1 MGRLRMPGSAMK
13 RSIVVY
19 SLAMAAGAFGL
30 KWLEFQYVVRVFPF
44 EMYVAL
50 IATAFAALGMWVG
63 LRLRSGGRGADF
75 QPNTRALEYLGISKR
90 EFDVLEL
97 LAQGH
102 SNQEIAAALYVSGNT
117 VKSHLSRLYQKL
129 EVSRRTQAV
138 QKARALRLIP

>member
-1 MGRLRMPGSAMK
+1 MK
-13 RSIVVY
+13 RPILLY
-19 SLAMAAGAFGL
+19 SLAMAGGAFAL
-30 KWLEFQYVVRVFPF
+30 KWLEYQYTVRVFST
-44 EMYVAL
+44 EIYVTL
-50 IATAFAALGMWVG
+50 IATSFAGLGVWAG
-63 LRLRSGGRGADF
+63 RRLARPRIEQPLG
-75 QPNTRALEYLGISKR
+75 PNTQALEQLGISKR